1 MELVQV
7 ERVDAL
13 LGPHEDVLVPG
24 LRVDPAG
31 RAVDL
36 QRTPVEHLGE
46 AGTHVDLRSGRQ
58 SIGGRLRGGGCSL
71 LRGGSLPPPGR
82 GVRAG
87 APVLSERPRLVRP
100 AV

>member
-7 ERVDAL
+7 EGVDPL

-24 LRVDPAG
+24 LGVDPAG

-36 QRTPVEHLGE
+36 QRAAVEDLGE
-46 AGTHVDLRSGRQ
+46 AGSHVDLGCGREA
-58 SIGGRLRGGGCSL
+58 IGGRLGWRGCSL
-71 LRGGSLPPPGR
+71 LRGRPLPPPGR
-82 GVRAG
+82 GVRGG
-87 APVLSERPRLVRP
+87 APVLPERPGLVGP